1 MAQLTSIHP
10 DQPADQPNRPAPAAH
25 PAPAVLLAPNADL
38 VRIKYGAWLIV
49 AAFLLLGIV
58 FALAIWQFSAAADV
72 TAVVGSVTTVV
83 GTIIGAFFGVQIGS
97 AGKEAAENGRAHAER
112 AARLAL
118 GKLEPRA
125 ADDVVRML

>member
-10 DQPADQPNRPAPAAH
+10 DQAIDAAPAAK
-25 PAPAVLLAPNADL
+25 PAPNADL
-38 VRIKYGAWLIV
+38 LRIKYGAWLI
-49 AAFLLLGIV
+49 ASSFLLLGIV
-58 FALAIWQFSAAADV
+58 FGLAIWQFSAAADV

-97 AGKEAAENGRAHAER
+97 AGKEAAETGRAHAER

-118 GKLEPRA
+118 GKLEPQA
-125 ADDVVRML
+125 AEDVVQML

>member
-10 DQPADQPNRPAPAAH
+10 DQAINPAPAAN
-25 PAPAVLLAPNADL
+25 PAPNADL
-38 VRIKYGAWLIV
+38 VRIKYGAWLIA
-49 AAFLLLGIV
+49 AAFLLLGVV
-58 FALAIWQFSAAADV
+58 FGLAIWQFSAAADV

-97 AGKEAAENGRAHAER
+97 AGKEAAETGRAHAER

-118 GKLEPRA
+118 GKLEPQA
-125 ADDVVRML
+125 AEDVVQML

>member
-1 MAQLTSIHP
+1 MGQVTSIHP
-10 DQPADQPNRPAPAAH
+10 DQAIHATSAAYPAPNGD
-25 PAPAVLLAPNADL
+25 LL
-38 VRIKYGAWLIV
+38 RIKYGAWLIV
-49 AAFLLLGIV
+49 AAFLLLGAV
-58 FALAIWQFSAAADV
+58 FSLAIWQFSAAADV

-118 GKLEPRA
+118 GKLEPQA
-125 ADDVVRML
+125 AEDVVQML

>member
-1 MAQLTSIHP
+1 MGQLTSIRP
-10 DQPADQPNRPAPAAH
+10 DQEVHAVPAANPAPS
-25 PAPAVLLAPNADL
+25 ADL

-49 AAFLLLGIV
+49 AAFLLLGGV
-58 FALAIWQFSAAADV
+58 FSLAIWQFSAAADV
-72 TAVVGSVTTVV
+72 TAVVGSATTVV

-118 GKLEPRA
+118 GKLEPQA
-125 ADDVVRML
+125 AEDVVRML

>member
-10 DQPADQPNRPAPAAH
+10 DQAINAAPVAN
-25 PAPAVLLAPNADL
+25 PAPNADL
-38 VRIKYGAWLIV
+38 VRIKYGAWLIA
-49 AAFLLLGIV
+49 AAFLLLGVV
-58 FALAIWQFSAAADV
+58 FGLAIWQFSAAADV

-97 AGKEAAENGRAHAER
+97 AGKEAAETGRAHAER

-118 GKLEPRA
+118 GKLEPQA
-125 ADDVVRML
+125 AEDVVQML

>member
-1 MAQLTSIHP
+1 MGQLTSIHP
-10 DQPADQPNRPAPAAH
+10 DQAIRAVPAANPAPS
-25 PAPAVLLAPNADL
+25 ADL
-38 VRIKYGAWLIV
+38 VRIKYGAWLIA
-49 AAFLLLGIV
+49 AAFLLLGSV
-58 FALAIWQFSAAADV
+58 FSLAIWQFSAAADV

-118 GKLEPRA
+118 GKLEPQA
-125 ADDVVRML
+125 AEDIVRLL

>member
-1 MAQLTSIHP
+1 MGQVTSIHP
-10 DQPADQPNRPAPAAH
+10 DQVVRAAPAAS
-25 PAPAVLLAPNADL
+25 PAPNADL

-58 FALAIWQFSAAADV
+58 FSLAIWQFSAAADV

-118 GKLEPRA
+118 GKLEPQA
-125 ADDVVRML
+125 AEDVVQML

>member
-10 DQPADQPNRPAPAAH
+10 DQAIDAAPAAK
-25 PAPAVLLAPNADL
+25 PAPNADL
-38 VRIKYGAWLIV
+38 LRIKYGAWLI
-49 AAFLLLGIV
+49 AASFLLLGIV
-58 FALAIWQFSAAADV
+58 FSLAIWQFSAAADV

-97 AGKEAAENGRAHAER
+97 AGKEAAETGRAHAER

-118 GKLEPRA
+118 GKLEPQA
-125 ADDVVRML
+125 AEDVVQML

>member
-1 MAQLTSIHP
+1 MGQVTSIHP
-10 DQPADQPNRPAPAAH
+10 DQVVHAAPAAY
-25 PAPAVLLAPNADL
+25 PAPNADL
-38 VRIKYGAWLIV
+38 IRIKYGAWLIV
-49 AAFLLLGIV
+49 AAFLLLGAV
-58 FALAIWQFSAAADV
+58 FSLAIWQFSAAADV

-118 GKLEPRA
+118 GKLEPQA
-125 ADDVVRML
+125 AEDVVQML

>member
-1 MAQLTSIHP
+1 MGQVTSIHP
-10 DQPADQPNRPAPAAH
+10 DQAISAAPAAK
-25 PAPAVLLAPNADL
+25 PAPNADL

-58 FALAIWQFSAAADV
+58 FSLAIWQFSAAADV
-72 TAVVGSVTTVV
+72 TAVVGSVTTVT

-118 GKLEPRA
+118 GKLEPQA
-125 ADDVVRML
+125 ADDVVQML